1 MRLPEQVCVVN
12 TTNEKN
18 RISVHPIGFELQP
31 TELVAVSFAILFTY
45 LFAVPFRRG
54 FFCDDESIRHPHKP
68 RVQVP
73 DAVVASIALAIPLI
87 IFMVLESVRHG
98 LRTPG
103 RYRIFGKTPPQW
115 LVQLGTLSKV
125 FLGGAAFNQITVDV
139 GKYCLGR
146 LRPHFLTVCLPDV
159 LTTCITS
166 TDHSYI
172 TDYLCTGADKDVI
185 QEARYIVLL
194 QYLTYKDV
202 IQEARYSVLLQYLT
216 YKDVIQEAST
226 PDRDSNLDLPVIGS
240 LVYCESSALDHIS
253 H

>member
-1 MRLPEQVCVVN
+1 MEWASFEYETGPFHS
-12 TTNEKN
+12 
-18 RISVHPIGFELQP
+18 IS
-31 TELVAVSFAILFTY
+31 VSFAILFTY

-73 DAVVASIALAIPLI
+73 DAVVASIALAVPLI

-159 LTTCITS
+159 LSTCITS

-185 QEARYIVLL
+185 QEA
-194 QYLTYKDV
+194 
-202 IQEARYSVLLQYLT
+202 
-216 YKDVIQEAST
+216 
-226 PDRDSNLDLPVIGS
+226 
-240 LVYCESSALDHIS
+240 
-253 H
+253 